1 MAAFARR
8 KRMAVVAEGYE
19 EHRTIA
25 RLLTQLGAAGMGE
38 ELFASVLGEL
48 QKNVEHHVEEE
59 ERTMFEKARPLLGDG
74 EAESLCEAFEKAKD
88 ELQAA

>member
-48 QKNVEHHVEEE
+48 QKNVEHHVE
-59 ERTMFEKARPLLGDG
+59 
-74 EAESLCEAFEKAKD
+74 AESLCEAFEKAKD